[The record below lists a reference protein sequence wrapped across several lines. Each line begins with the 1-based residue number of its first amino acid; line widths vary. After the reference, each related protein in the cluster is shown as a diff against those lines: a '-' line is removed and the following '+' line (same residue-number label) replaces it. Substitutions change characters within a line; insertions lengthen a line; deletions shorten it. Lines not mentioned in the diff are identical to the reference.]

1 MTLRGRSGGGFV
13 AALCR
18 LLHAV
23 LSGGLFVL
31 ISSVCRRAFAE
42 ETGALCSPAQTG
54 RGPAGGQGG
63 RGHGRMPSI
72 HILSLISS
80 RRNPLLFKGK
90 GALKVFY
97 QWEGP
102 AAASFFGL

>member
-42 ETGALCSPAQTG
+42 ETGALCS
-54 RGPAGGQGG
+54 AGGGTTRPHAFNTYFIPYFQ
-63 RGHGRMPSI
+63 PPES
-72 HILSLISS
+72 
-80 RRNPLLFKGK
+80 PF
-90 GALKVFY
+90 V
-97 QWEGP
+97 
-102 AAASFFGL
+102 